1 MLYHFYEW
9 NHAALTPLRAMAD
22 VTRLFYQNPLNP
34 LSQTTAGRSMA
45 AAAELFERTTRVYGK
60 PEFGLD
66 ETVVNGLRVPVQDKV
81 VWEKPF
87 GRLLHFDRELPKRH
101 GKDPR
106 FLLVA
111 PMSGHYATLLRGTVE
126 ALLPYGDVYITD
138 WNDARHVP
146 VTDGCFDLDDYV
158 DYLIEMLQFLGPDT
172 HIIGV
177 CQPAVPVMMA
187 VALMEADEDECTPA
201 TMTLMGGPIDT
212 RINPT
217 AVNQLA
223 EEKGIDWF
231 RDNVIMTVPFPQPGF
246 TRSVYPGFLQLTGF
260 MSMNLDRHMSAH
272 KEFFW
277 HMVKDDGDS
286 ADKHRE
292 FYDEYNAVMDLTA
305 EFYLQTV
312 DEVFIKHSL
321 PKGEMMHRGKR
332 IDLTKIKRTALLT
345 VEGEND
351 DISGVGQTEAAQ
363 RLCSNIP
370 ADMRVHYVQPKVG
383 HYGVFN
389 GSRFRAEICPRIV
402 DFALTHGT
410 THANATQPHKDVA
423 PRREGAVAEREAKA
437 EKLGKAI
444 VGEAEVAKLVAADAA
459 LAATE
464 PATKAKVSTA
474 KTAKAKS
481 GAASDN
487 GAKSAALKAKAAS
500 VKRGK
505 AKPVAKPT
513 PVAQPKSDKPKA
525 RKAKARRAANDAA
538 PNLFAESAPSKPAA
552 AAPAAKSADA
562 EPKKVVSNSEPI
574 LQQDAAKK
582 SGAESGKSAAA
593 VKPAATKTA
602 AQRVST
608 SKKSEAVPSAA
619 NSDTP
624 TTARLNRRARRAA
637 SAAAKPRTRR

>member
-22 VTRLFYQNPLNP
+22 ATRLFYQNPLNP
-34 LSQTTAGRSMA
+34 LSQTSAGRSMA

-60 PEFGLD
+60 PEFGIE
-66 ETVVNGLRVPVQDKV
+66 ETFVAGQRVPVQDRV

-126 ALLPYGDVYITD
+126 ALLPYGDVHITD
-138 WNDARHVP
+138 WTDARKVP
-146 VTDGCFDLDDYV
+146 ATDGRFDLDDYV

-172 HIIGV
+172 HVIGV

-187 VALMEADEDECTPA
+187 VALMEAVEDDCTPA

-223 EEKGIDWF
+223 EEKGIGWF

-246 TRSVYPGFLQLTGF
+246 LRPVYPGFLQLTGF
-260 MSMNLDRHMSAH
+260 MSMNLDRHMTAH

-312 DEVFIKHSL
+312 EEVFIKHSL
-321 PKGEMMHRGKR
+321 PKGEMMHRGKL
-332 IDLTKIKRTALLT
+332 IDLTKIRRTALLT

-410 THANATQPHKDVA
+410 THANATQPHKDMT

-437 EKLGKAI
+437 KELGKSI
-444 VGEAEVAKLVAADAA
+444 VGETDVATMAAADAT
-459 LAATE
+459 AT
-464 PATKAKVSTA
+464 AR
-474 KTAKAKS
+474 KTADKPTGKADGAPKAKS
-481 GAASDN
+481 GASSASGSES
-487 GAKSAALKAKAAS
+487 GATKAKAAPTT
-500 VKRGK
+500 RGK
-505 AKPVAKPT
+505 AKPVAKPAPIT
-513 PVAQPKSDKPKA
+513 KPKSDKPKA
-525 RKAKARRAANDAA
+525 RAAKAKLAANDAA
-538 PNLFAESAPSKPAA
+538 PNLFGESTPSKPAA
-552 AAPAAKSADA
+552 EAPAAKPADTAPVKAASDSA
-562 EPKKVVSNSEPI
+562 PKR
-574 LQQDAAKK
+574 QQDAAKDTGTAKTTATATPATTK
-582 SGAESGKSAAA
+582 S
-593 VKPAATKTA
+593 A

-608 SKKSEAVPSAA
+608 SRRSEPVPA

-624 TTARLNRRARRAA
+624 TTGRPNRRARRAA